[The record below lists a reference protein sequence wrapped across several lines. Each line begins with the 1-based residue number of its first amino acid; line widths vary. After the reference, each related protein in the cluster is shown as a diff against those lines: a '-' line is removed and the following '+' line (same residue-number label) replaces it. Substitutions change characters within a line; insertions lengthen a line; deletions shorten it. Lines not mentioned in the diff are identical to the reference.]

1 MTTHKPAA
9 TEARKRQLAEASA
22 FRVRLAEAGMDSS
35 EALEAWLE
43 ADPTHRAAW
52 AQVNDPWELIGD
64 HATAP
69 ELMAMRRAALS
80 RAHRLGRTRWNGRQ
94 RPGRLLASVAMLVVI
109 VACGIRSEEQTSE
122 LQSLMRSSYS
132 VF

>member
-9 TEARKRQLAEASA
+9 TEAMTRQLAEASA

-52 AQVNDPWELIGD
+52 APVNDPWELIGD

-69 ELMAMRRAALS
+69 ALMAMRRDAPS
-80 RAHRLGRTRWNGRQ
+80 RAPRLGRTRWNGRPW
-94 RPGRLLASVAMLVVI
+94 PGRHRASEAMIAVLVG
-109 VACGIRSEEQTSE
+109 CGIGAHKWNATLSDVTP
-122 LQSLMRSSYS
+122 
-132 VF
+132 

>member
-9 TEARKRQLAEASA
+9 TEAMTRQLAEASA

-43 ADPTHRAAW
+43 ADPTHSAAW
-52 AQVNDPWELIGD
+52 APVNDPWELIGD

-69 ELMAMRRAALS
+69 ELVALS
-80 RAHRLGRTRWNGRQ
+80 RAAPSRAPRLGRTRWHGRQ
-94 RPGRLLASVAMLVVI
+94 RPARPIRRA
-109 VACGIRSEEQTSE
+109 ACREGGWED
-122 LQSLMRSSYS
+122 
-132 VF
+132 V